1 MIAVSDA
8 STIDEAHEA
17 LRRGELIVYPTDTL
31 YGLGCLADREEA
43 VQHLLDVTGRPPDKG
58 LSAMFASLDRARAW
72 SAWTPVAESLAEA
85 FLPGPLTLILQASKR
100 APESIRSGQDTIGIR
115 HVDREATNQ
124 LAQLGPV
131 VSTSANPSGD
141 QPPATIEEARAI
153 FGDEVAAYVD
163 AGRLDGPASTVVDA
177 RSQRGTVIRE
187 GPIPEDEILEATA
200 RGR

>member
-1 MIAVSDA
+1 MSPTADL
-8 STIDEAHEA
+8 DEARDA

-43 VQHLLDVTGRPPDKG
+43 IQRLLDVTRRPADKG
-58 LSAMFASLDRARAW
+58 LSAVFASLDRARAW
-72 SAWTPVAESLAEA
+72 SAWTPTAESLAEA

-100 APESIRSGQDTIGIR
+100 APRGIRSGEDTVGIR
-115 HVDREATNQ
+115 HVDREATNA

-131 VSTSANPSGD
+131 VATSANPSGGE
-141 QPPATIEEARAI
+141 PPATIDEARGI

-177 RSQRGTVIRE
+177 RSERGTVIRE